1 MAYREIWHEM
11 IIKASPSELYQALT
25 DVKKLAHWWTI
36 ETLGESAVG
45 KKLEFL
51 FYGKFLKEMVVT
63 TLKVDEL
70 VRWRA
75 TERSD
80 PDWVNTEIEW
90 KIFREDDKTFL
101 HLRHSK
107 WREDAKMFPQ
117 TSMHWVLF
125 LLSLKEFVET
135 GKGRPHPYDMP
146 VGL

>member
-1 MAYREIWHEM
+1 M
-11 IIKASPSELYQALT
+11 IINASPSEIYQALT
-25 DVKKLAHWWTI
+25 DVKKLAHWWTT
-36 ETLGESAVG
+36 ETRGESAVG
-45 KKLEFL
+45 KKLEFR
-51 FYGKFLKEMVVT
+51 FYGKSVKEMVVT
-63 TLKVDEL
+63 ALKIDEL

-80 PDWVNTEIEW
+80 PDWVGTEIEW
-90 KIFREDDKTFL
+90 KIIREGKTTYL

-107 WREDAKMFPQ
+107 WPEDAQYFPR

-125 LLSLKEFVET
+125 MLSLKEFVET